1 VTKRYLLEKREI
13 TYFTVTVYADSPE
26 EALELA
32 EDGQYDDEHA
42 DETEIEIGRSFIADP
57 DFGLPPEEDES

>member
-1 VTKRYLLEKREI
+1 MTKRYLLEKRAI

-42 DETEIEIGRSFIADP
+42 YETEIEIDRSFI
-57 DFGLPPEEDES
+57 EEDES

>member
-1 VTKRYLLEKREI
+1 MTKRYLLEKRAI
-13 TYFTVTVYADSPE
+13 TYFSVWVYADSPE

-42 DETEIEIGRSFIADP
+42 HETEIEIDRCCI
-57 DFGLPPEEDES
+57 EEDES

>member
-1 VTKRYLLEKREI
+1 MSKRYLIEKQAT

-32 EDGQYDDEHA
+32 EDGEYDDEHA
-42 DETEIEIGRSFIADP
+42 YETEIEIT
-57 DFGLPPEEDES
+57 GLSEEVES